1 MITFSRWLIDQY
13 GILEPVGFEPVT
25 YRTIKL
31 KDHYHSLWNHCHS
44 MGLEELRWKM
54 EGDSTDSEQL
64 RNMQEHLGQLSSEF
78 DQGASID
85 AEWFIMVGRKP
96 ATRP

>member
-1 MITFSRWLIDQY
+1 
-13 GILEPVGFEPVT
+13 
-25 YRTIKL
+25 
-31 KDHYHSLWNHCHS
+31 